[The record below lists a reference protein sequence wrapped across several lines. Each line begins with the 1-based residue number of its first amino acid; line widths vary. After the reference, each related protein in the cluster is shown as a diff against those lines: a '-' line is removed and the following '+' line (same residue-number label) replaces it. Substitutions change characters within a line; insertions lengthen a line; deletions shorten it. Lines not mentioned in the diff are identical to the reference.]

1 MKTTV
6 TVTVDCATEAEAA
19 QAKEILAGY
28 EFKFAGL
35 KRMDEKLKAK
45 DYLVTVA
52 TRDFITAKK

>member
-6 TVTVDCATEAEAA
+6 TVTVDCANEAEAEK
-19 QAKEILAGY
+19 AKQILAGY
-28 EFKFAGL
+28 EFQFAGL
-35 KRMDEKLKAK
+35 KRLDDKLKAK